1 MPNNNSIISFPTGS
15 YTGQVTLASTT
26 STSSYITNAASGYG
40 YIYAPSSLQL
50 SSASNSI
57 PYVNLSLSQRSAV
70 YEYIIPA
77 NSLVYADS
85 DSHSQEKLHSILTL
99 GNISHMYNETTKDIA
114 LYIDDEC
121 VFDESDII
129 KFEHAAARITN
140 KSSTN
145 VVGNCGIKI
154 KLPKSYFG
162 ITHIKTFEY
171 KLVTTWTPMAPV

>member
-1 MPNNNSIISFPTGS
+1 MPNNNSTISFPTGS
-15 YTGQVTLASTT
+15 YTGQVTLA
-26 STSSYITNAASGYG
+26 TSSYITTTTGYG
-40 YIYAPSSLQL
+40 SIYAPYIPLSNIAIGMSST
-50 SSASNSI
+50 I
-57 PYVNLSLSQRSAV
+57 PYVSLNLSQSSAV

-171 KLVTTWTPMAPV
+171 KLVTTWTPVAPV